1 MLFPIF
7 LDSIVKCMNVVFN
20 DLYDRKM
27 YTTLCGVMLCH
38 VLLIWAMSFLQTDQ
52 FVETHSPENAIKI
65 RFVRMNKT
73 ETIQESDTTTAT
85 HSTQSQ
91 IQSTTQQQPMSKT
104 TASHQKPTKV
114 IQSSESK
121 KIIMDQPQQD
131 TQKSTLTK
139 TTDDS
144 SKKRTETTQQQ
155 SMQTQTK
162 TELNTSKQQTSSGQS
177 NQQTQ
182 KSGGEEGRENK
193 KQQSAESAPKQQPL
207 MVSKVDI
214 LSFGQLNYD
223 DRELQNQQRLL
234 ILTIKINPQGQP
246 IDVRVKQS
254 TGLSNLDARGVQAA
268 QKTKFKPHILNGEA
282 VAIVVDFPIQ
292 LKLGRN
298 R

>member
-1 MLFPIF
+1 M
-7 LDSIVKCMNVVFN
+7 SVV
-20 DLYDRKM
+20 LTSRYDRQTYM
-27 YTTLCGVMLCH
+27 TLCGVMLGH
-38 VLLIWAMSFLQTDQ
+38 VLLIWSMTFLQTDQ

-73 ETIQESDTTTAT
+73 ETVQESRTDTAT
-85 HSTQSQ
+85 DSTQSQ
-91 IQSTTQQQPMSKT
+91 MQAVTQQQNAKTPISK
-104 TASHQKPTKV
+104 QKQSKV

-121 KIIMDQPQQD
+121 KVIMDQPKQN
-131 TQKSTLTK
+131 TQRATLTK
-139 TTDDS
+139 TTDQS
-144 SKKRTETTQQQ
+144 SNNSTASNQQQ

-162 TELNTSKQQTSSGQS
+162 TDLNTSKQQSSSGQS
-177 NQQTQ
+177 NEQTQ

-193 KQQSAESAPKQQPL
+193 KEQSAESAPKPQQPI
-207 MVSKVDI
+207 MVSKVDV
-214 LSFGQLNYD
+214 LSFGKLNYD

-234 ILTIKINPQGQP
+234 VLTIKINPQGQA
-246 IDVRVKQS
+246 IDVKVKQS
-254 TGLSNLDARGVQAA
+254 TGLSSLDARGVQAA

>member
-1 MLFPIF
+1 M
-7 LDSIVKCMNVVFN
+7 SVV
-20 DLYDRKM
+20 LTSRYDRQTYM
-27 YTTLCGVMLCH
+27 TLCGVMLGH
-38 VLLIWAMSFLQTDQ
+38 VLLIWSMTFLQTDQ

-73 ETIQESDTTTAT
+73 ETIQESRTDTAT
-85 HSTQSQ
+85 DSTQSQ
-91 IQSTTQQQPMSKT
+91 MQAATQQSNAKTPISK
-104 TASHQKPTKV
+104 QKQSKV

-121 KIIMDQPQQD
+121 KLIMDQPKQN
-131 TQKSTLTK
+131 TQKATLTK
-139 TTDDS
+139 TTDQS
-144 SKKRTETTQQQ
+144 SNNSTASNQQQ

-162 TELNTSKQQTSSGQS
+162 TELNTSKQQSSSGQA
-177 NQQTQ
+177 NEQTQ

-193 KQQSAESAPKQQPL
+193 KEQSAESAPKLQQPI
-207 MVSKVDI
+207 MVSKVDV
-214 LSFGQLNYD
+214 LSFGKLNYD

-234 ILTIKINPQGQP
+234 VLTIKINPQGQA
-246 IDVRVKQS
+246 IDVKVKQS
-254 TGLSNLDARGVQAA
+254 TGLSSLDARGVQAA

>member
-1 MLFPIF
+1 M
-7 LDSIVKCMNVVFN
+7 SVV
-20 DLYDRKM
+20 LTSRYDRQTYM
-27 YTTLCGVMLCH
+27 TLCGVMLGH
-38 VLLIWAMSFLQTDQ
+38 VLLIWSITFLQTDQ

-73 ETIQESDTTTAT
+73 ETVQESRTDTAT
-85 HSTQSQ
+85 VSTQSQ
-91 IQSTTQQQPMSKT
+91 MQAVTQQQNAKTPISK
-104 TASHQKPTKV
+104 QKQTKV

-121 KIIMDQPQQD
+121 KVIMDQPKQN
-131 TQKSTLTK
+131 TQKATLTK
-139 TTDDS
+139 TTDQS
-144 SKKRTETTQQQ
+144 SNNSTALNQQQ

-162 TELNTSKQQTSSGQS
+162 TELNTSKQQSSSGQS
-177 NQQTQ
+177 NEQTQ

-193 KQQSAESAPKQQPL
+193 KEQSAESAPKPQQPI
-207 MVSKVDI
+207 MVSKVDV
-214 LSFGQLNYD
+214 LSFGKLNYD

-234 ILTIKINPQGQP
+234 VLTIKINPQGQA
-246 IDVRVKQS
+246 IDVKVKQS
-254 TGLSNLDARGVQAA
+254 TGLSSLDARGVQAA

>member
-1 MLFPIF
+1 
-7 LDSIVKCMNVVFN
+7 MNVVFN

-27 YTTLCGVMLCH
+27 YTTLCGVMICH

-73 ETIQESDTTTAT
+73 ETIQESDTATAT

-91 IQSTTQQQPMSKT
+91 IQSTTQQPISKT

-121 KIIMDQPQQD
+121 KIIMAQPQQD
-131 TQKSTLTK
+131 TQKTMLTK
-139 TTDDS
+139 ATDES
-144 SKKRTETTQQQ
+144 SKSSTETTQQQ
-155 SMQTQTK
+155 SQTQTK
-162 TELNTSKQQTSSGQS
+162 TELNTSKQQSSSGQS
-177 NQQTQ
+177 NEQTQ

-193 KQQSAESAPKQQPL
+193 KEQSAESASKPQQPI
-207 MVSKVDI
+207 MVSKVDV

-223 DRELQNQQRLL
+223 DRELKNQQRLL
-234 ILTIKINPQGQP
+234 VLTVKINPQGQA
-246 IDVRVKQS
+246 IDVKVKQS
-254 TGLSNLDARGVQAA
+254 TGLSSLDVRGVQAA

>member
-1 MLFPIF
+1 M
-7 LDSIVKCMNVVFN
+7 SVV
-20 DLYDRKM
+20 LTSGYDRQTYM
-27 YTTLCGVMLCH
+27 TLCGVMLGH
-38 VLLIWAMSFLQTDQ
+38 VLLIWSMTFLQTDQ

-73 ETIQESDTTTAT
+73 ETVQESRTDTAT
-85 HSTQSQ
+85 VSTQSQ
-91 IQSTTQQQPMSKT
+91 MQAVTQQQNAKTPISK
-104 TASHQKPTKV
+104 QKQTKV

-121 KIIMDQPQQD
+121 KVIMDQPKQN
-131 TQKSTLTK
+131 TQKATLTK
-139 TTDDS
+139 TTDQS
-144 SKKRTETTQQQ
+144 SNNSTALNQQQ

-162 TELNTSKQQTSSGQS
+162 TELNTSKQQSSSGQS
-177 NQQTQ
+177 NEQTQ

-193 KQQSAESAPKQQPL
+193 KEQSAESAPKPQQQI
-207 MVSKVDI
+207 MVSKVDV
-214 LSFGQLNYD
+214 LSFGKLNYD

-234 ILTIKINPQGQP
+234 VLTIKINPQGQA
-246 IDVRVKQS
+246 IDVKVKQS
-254 TGLSNLDARGVQAA
+254 TGLSSLDARGVQAA

>member
-1 MLFPIF
+1 M
-7 LDSIVKCMNVVFN
+7 
-20 DLYDRKM
+20 
-27 YTTLCGVMLCH
+27 TLCGVMLGH
-38 VLLIWAMSFLQTDQ
+38 VLLIWSMTFLQTDQ

-73 ETIQESDTTTAT
+73 ETVQESRTDTAT
-85 HSTQSQ
+85 DSTQSQ
-91 IQSTTQQQPMSKT
+91 MQAVTQQQNAKTPISK
-104 TASHQKPTKV
+104 QKQSKV

-121 KIIMDQPQQD
+121 KVIMDQPKQN
-131 TQKSTLTK
+131 TQKATLTK
-139 TTDDS
+139 TTDQS
-144 SKKRTETTQQQ
+144 SNNSTASNQQQ

-162 TELNTSKQQTSSGQS
+162 TDLNTSKQQSSSGQS
-177 NQQTQ
+177 NEQTQ

-193 KQQSAESAPKQQPL
+193 KEQSAESAPKPQQPI
-207 MVSKVDI
+207 MVSKVDV
-214 LSFGQLNYD
+214 LSFGKLNYD

-234 ILTIKINPQGQP
+234 VLTIKINPQGQA
-246 IDVRVKQS
+246 IDVKVKQS
-254 TGLSNLDARGVQAA
+254 TELSSLDARGVQAA

>member
-1 MLFPIF
+1 MSVILT
-7 LDSIVKCMNVVFN
+7 SR
-20 DLYDRKM
+20 YDRQTYM
-27 YTTLCGVMLCH
+27 TLCGVMLGH
-38 VLLIWAMSFLQTDQ
+38 VLLIWSITFLQTDQ

-73 ETIQESDTTTAT
+73 ETVQESRTDTAT
-85 HSTQSQ
+85 DSTQSQ
-91 IQSTTQQQPMSKT
+91 MQAVTQQQNAKTPISK
-104 TASHQKPTKV
+104 QKQSKV

-121 KIIMDQPQQD
+121 KVIMDQPKQN
-131 TQKSTLTK
+131 TQKATLTK
-139 TTDDS
+139 TTDQS
-144 SKKRTETTQQQ
+144 SNNSTASNQQQ

-162 TELNTSKQQTSSGQS
+162 TDLNTSKQQSSSGQS
-177 NQQTQ
+177 NEQTQ

-193 KQQSAESAPKQQPL
+193 KEQSAESAPKPQQPI
-207 MVSKVDI
+207 MVSKVDV
-214 LSFGQLNYD
+214 LSFGKLNYD

-234 ILTIKINPQGQP
+234 VLTIKINPQGQA
-246 IDVRVKQS
+246 IDVKVKQS
-254 TGLSNLDARGVQAA
+254 TGLSSLDARGVQAA

>member
-1 MLFPIF
+1 M
-7 LDSIVKCMNVVFN
+7 SVV
-20 DLYDRKM
+20 LTSRYDRQTYM
-27 YTTLCGVMLCH
+27 TLCGVMLGH
-38 VLLIWAMSFLQTDQ
+38 VLLIWSMTFLQTDQ

-73 ETIQESDTTTAT
+73 ETVQESRTDTAT
-85 HSTQSQ
+85 DSTQSQ
-91 IQSTTQQQPMSKT
+91 MQAVTQQQNAKTPISK
-104 TASHQKPTKV
+104 QKQSKV

-121 KIIMDQPQQD
+121 KVIMDQPKQN
-131 TQKSTLTK
+131 TQKATLTK
-139 TTDDS
+139 TTDQS
-144 SKKRTETTQQQ
+144 SNNSTASNQQQ

-162 TELNTSKQQTSSGQS
+162 TDLNASKQQSSSGQS
-177 NQQTQ
+177 NEQTQ

-193 KQQSAESAPKQQPL
+193 KEQSAESAPKPQQPI
-207 MVSKVDI
+207 MVSKVDV
-214 LSFGQLNYD
+214 LSFGKLNYD

-234 ILTIKINPQGQP
+234 VLTIKINPQGQA
-246 IDVRVKQS
+246 IDVKVKQS
-254 TGLSNLDARGVQAA
+254 TGLSSLDARGVQAA

>member
-1 MLFPIF
+1 M
-7 LDSIVKCMNVVFN
+7 SVV
-20 DLYDRKM
+20 LTSRYDRQTYM
-27 YTTLCGVMLCH
+27 TLCGVMLGH
-38 VLLIWAMSFLQTDQ
+38 VLLIWSMTFLQTDQ

-73 ETIQESDTTTAT
+73 ETVQESRTDTAT
-85 HSTQSQ
+85 DSTQSQ
-91 IQSTTQQQPMSKT
+91 MQAVTQQQNAKTPISK
-104 TASHQKPTKV
+104 QKQSKV

-121 KIIMDQPQQD
+121 KVIMDQPKQN
-131 TQKSTLTK
+131 TQKATLTK
-139 TTDDS
+139 TTDQS
-144 SKKRTETTQQQ
+144 SNNSTASNQQQ

-162 TELNTSKQQTSSGQS
+162 TELNTSKQQSSSGQS
-177 NQQTQ
+177 NEQTQ

-193 KQQSAESAPKQQPL
+193 KEQSAESAPKPQQPI
-207 MVSKVDI
+207 MVSKVDV
-214 LSFGQLNYD
+214 LSFGKLNYD

-234 ILTIKINPQGQP
+234 VLTIKINPQGQA
-246 IDVRVKQS
+246 IDVKVKQS
-254 TGLSNLDARGVQAA
+254 TGLSSLDARGVQAA

>member
-1 MLFPIF
+1 M
-7 LDSIVKCMNVVFN
+7 SVV
-20 DLYDRKM
+20 LTSRYDRQTYM
-27 YTTLCGVMLCH
+27 TLCGVMLGH
-38 VLLIWAMSFLQTDQ
+38 VLLIWSMTFLQTDQ

-73 ETIQESDTTTAT
+73 ETVQESRTDTAT
-85 HSTQSQ
+85 DSTQSQ
-91 IQSTTQQQPMSKT
+91 MQAVTQQQNAKTPISK
-104 TASHQKPTKV
+104 QKQSKV

-121 KIIMDQPQQD
+121 KVIMDQPKQN
-131 TQKSTLTK
+131 TQKATLTK
-139 TTDDS
+139 TTDQS
-144 SKKRTETTQQQ
+144 SNNSTASNQQQ

-162 TELNTSKQQTSSGQS
+162 TELNTSKQQSSSGQS
-177 NQQTQ
+177 NEQTQ

-193 KQQSAESAPKQQPL
+193 KEQSAESAPKPQQPI
-207 MVSKVDI
+207 MVSKVDV
-214 LSFGQLNYD
+214 LSFGKLNYD

-234 ILTIKINPQGQP
+234 VLTIKINPQGQV
-246 IDVRVKQS
+246 IDVKVKQS
-254 TGLSNLDARGVQAA
+254 TGLSSLDARGVQAA

>member
-1 MLFPIF
+1 M
-7 LDSIVKCMNVVFN
+7 SVV
-20 DLYDRKM
+20 LTSRYDRQTYM
-27 YTTLCGVMLCH
+27 TLCGVMLGH
-38 VLLIWAMSFLQTDQ
+38 VLLIWSMTFLQTDQ

-73 ETIQESDTTTAT
+73 ETVQESRTDTAT
-85 HSTQSQ
+85 VSTQSQ
-91 IQSTTQQQPMSKT
+91 MQAVTQQQNAKTPISK
-104 TASHQKPTKV
+104 QKQTKV

-121 KIIMDQPQQD
+121 KVIMDQPKQN
-131 TQKSTLTK
+131 TQKATLTK
-139 TTDDS
+139 TTDQS
-144 SKKRTETTQQQ
+144 SNNSTALNQQQ

-162 TELNTSKQQTSSGQS
+162 TELNTSKQQSSSGQS
-177 NQQTQ
+177 NEQTQ

-193 KQQSAESAPKQQPL
+193 KEQSAESAPKPQQQI
-207 MVSKVDI
+207 MVSKVDV
-214 LSFGQLNYD
+214 LSFGKLNYD

-234 ILTIKINPQGQP
+234 VLTIKINPQGQA
-246 IDVRVKQS
+246 IDVKVKQS
-254 TGLSNLDARGVQAA
+254 TGLSSLDARGVQAA

>member
-1 MLFPIF
+1 M
-7 LDSIVKCMNVVFN
+7 SVV
-20 DLYDRKM
+20 LTSRYDRQTYM
-27 YTTLCGVMLCH
+27 TLCGVMLGH
-38 VLLIWAMSFLQTDQ
+38 VLLIWSMTFLQTDQ

-73 ETIQESDTTTAT
+73 ETVQESRTDTAT
-85 HSTQSQ
+85 DSTQSQ
-91 IQSTTQQQPMSKT
+91 MQAVTQQQNAKTPISK
-104 TASHQKPTKV
+104 QKQSKV

-121 KIIMDQPQQD
+121 KVIMDQPKQN
-131 TQKSTLTK
+131 TQKATLTK
-139 TTDDS
+139 TTDQS
-144 SKKRTETTQQQ
+144 SNNSTASNQQQ

-162 TELNTSKQQTSSGQS
+162 TDLNTSKQQSSSGQS
-177 NQQTQ
+177 NEQTQ

-193 KQQSAESAPKQQPL
+193 KEQSAESAPKPQQPI
-207 MVSKVDI
+207 MVSKVDV
-214 LSFGQLNYD
+214 LSFGKLNYD

-234 ILTIKINPQGQP
+234 VLTIKINPQGQA
-246 IDVRVKQS
+246 IDVKVKQS
-254 TGLSNLDARGVQAA
+254 TELSSLDARGVQAA

>member
-1 MLFPIF
+1 M
-7 LDSIVKCMNVVFN
+7 SVV
-20 DLYDRKM
+20 LTSRYDRQTYM
-27 YTTLCGVMLCH
+27 TLCGVMLGH
-38 VLLIWAMSFLQTDQ
+38 VLLIWSMTFLQTDQ

-73 ETIQESDTTTAT
+73 ETVQESRTDTAID
-85 HSTQSQ
+85 STQSQ
-91 IQSTTQQQPMSKT
+91 MQAVTQQQNAKTPISK
-104 TASHQKPTKV
+104 QKQSKV

-121 KIIMDQPQQD
+121 KVIMDQPKQN
-131 TQKSTLTK
+131 TQKATLTK
-139 TTDDS
+139 TTDQS
-144 SKKRTETTQQQ
+144 SNNSTASNQQQ

-162 TELNTSKQQTSSGQS
+162 TDLNTSKQQSSSGQS
-177 NQQTQ
+177 NEQTQ

-193 KQQSAESAPKQQPL
+193 KEQSAESAPKPQQPI
-207 MVSKVDI
+207 MVSKVDV
-214 LSFGQLNYD
+214 LSFGKLNYD

-234 ILTIKINPQGQP
+234 VLTIKINPQGQA
-246 IDVRVKQS
+246 IDVKVKQS
-254 TGLSNLDARGVQAA
+254 TGLSSLDARGVQAA

>member
-1 MLFPIF
+1 M
-7 LDSIVKCMNVVFN
+7 SVV
-20 DLYDRKM
+20 LTSGYDRQTYM
-27 YTTLCGVMLCH
+27 TLCGVMLGH
-38 VLLIWAMSFLQTDQ
+38 VLLIWSMTFLQTDQ

-73 ETIQESDTTTAT
+73 ETVQESRTDTAT
-85 HSTQSQ
+85 DSTQSQ
-91 IQSTTQQQPMSKT
+91 MQAATQQSNAKTPISK
-104 TASHQKPTKV
+104 QKQSKV

-121 KIIMDQPQQD
+121 KVIMDQPKQN
-131 TQKSTLTK
+131 TQKATLTK
-139 TTDDS
+139 TTDQS
-144 SKKRTETTQQQ
+144 SNNSTASNQQQ

-162 TELNTSKQQTSSGQS
+162 TELNTSKQQSSSGQS
-177 NQQTQ
+177 NEQTQ

-193 KQQSAESAPKQQPL
+193 KEQSAESAPKPQQPI
-207 MVSKVDI
+207 MVSKVDV
-214 LSFGQLNYD
+214 LSFGKLNYD

-234 ILTIKINPQGQP
+234 VLTIKINPQGQA
-246 IDVRVKQS
+246 IDVKVKQS
-254 TGLSNLDARGVQAA
+254 TGLSSLDARGVQAA

>member
-1 MLFPIF
+1 M
-7 LDSIVKCMNVVFN
+7 SVV
-20 DLYDRKM
+20 LTSRYDRQTYM
-27 YTTLCGVMLCH
+27 TLCGVMLGH
-38 VLLIWAMSFLQTDQ
+38 VLLIWSITFLQTDQ

-73 ETIQESDTTTAT
+73 ETIQESRKDTAT
-85 HSTQSQ
+85 DSTQSQ
-91 IQSTTQQQPMSKT
+91 MQAVTQQPNAKT
-104 TASHQKPTKV
+104 PIFKQKQSKV

-121 KIIMDQPQQD
+121 KVIMDQPKQN
-131 TQKSTLTK
+131 TQKATLTK
-139 TTDDS
+139 TTDQS
-144 SKKRTETTQQQ
+144 SNNSTASNQQQ

-162 TELNTSKQQTSSGQS
+162 TELNTSKQQSSSGQS
-177 NQQTQ
+177 NEQTQ

-193 KQQSAESAPKQQPL
+193 KEQSAESAPKPQQPI
-207 MVSKVDI
+207 MVSKVDV
-214 LSFGQLNYD
+214 LSFGKLNYD

-234 ILTIKINPQGQP
+234 VLTIKINPQGQA
-246 IDVRVKQS
+246 IDVKVKQS
-254 TGLSNLDARGVQAA
+254 TGLSSLDARGVQAA

>member
-1 MLFPIF
+1 M
-7 LDSIVKCMNVVFN
+7 SVV
-20 DLYDRKM
+20 LTSGYDRQTYM
-27 YTTLCGVMLCH
+27 TLCGVMLGH
-38 VLLIWAMSFLQTDQ
+38 VLLIWSMTFLQTDQ

-73 ETIQESDTTTAT
+73 ETVQESRTDTAT
-85 HSTQSQ
+85 VSTQSQ
-91 IQSTTQQQPMSKT
+91 MQAVTQQQNAKTPISK
-104 TASHQKPTKV
+104 QKQTKV

-121 KIIMDQPQQD
+121 KVIMDQPKQN
-131 TQKSTLTK
+131 TQKATLTK
-139 TTDDS
+139 TTDQS
-144 SKKRTETTQQQ
+144 SNNSTASNQQQ

-162 TELNTSKQQTSSGQS
+162 TELNSSKQQSSSGQS
-177 NQQTQ
+177 NEQTQ

-193 KQQSAESAPKQQPL
+193 KEQSAESAPKPQQPI
-207 MVSKVDI
+207 MVSKVDV
-214 LSFGQLNYD
+214 LSFGKLNYD

-234 ILTIKINPQGQP
+234 VLTIKINPQGQA
-246 IDVRVKQS
+246 IDVKVKQS
-254 TGLSNLDARGVQAA
+254 TGSSSLDARGVQAA

>member
-1 MLFPIF
+1 M
-7 LDSIVKCMNVVFN
+7 SVV
-20 DLYDRKM
+20 LTSRYDRQTYM
-27 YTTLCGVMLCH
+27 TLCGVMLGH
-38 VLLIWAMSFLQTDQ
+38 VLLIWSMTFLQTDQ

-73 ETIQESDTTTAT
+73 ETVQESRTDTAT
-85 HSTQSQ
+85 VSTQSQ
-91 IQSTTQQQPMSKT
+91 MQAVTQQQNAKTPISK
-104 TASHQKPTKV
+104 QKQTKV

-121 KIIMDQPQQD
+121 KVIMDQPKQN
-131 TQKSTLTK
+131 TQKATLTK
-139 TTDDS
+139 TTDQS
-144 SKKRTETTQQQ
+144 SNNSTALNQQQ

-162 TELNTSKQQTSSGQS
+162 TELNTSKQQSSSGQS
-177 NQQTQ
+177 NEQTQ

-193 KQQSAESAPKQQPL
+193 KEQSAESAPKPQQPI
-207 MVSKVDI
+207 MVSKVDV
-214 LSFGQLNYD
+214 LSFGKLNYD

-234 ILTIKINPQGQP
+234 VLTIKINPQGQA
-246 IDVRVKQS
+246 IDVKVKQS
-254 TGLSNLDARGVQAA
+254 TGLSSLDARGVQAA

>member
-1 MLFPIF
+1 M
-7 LDSIVKCMNVVFN
+7 SVV
-20 DLYDRKM
+20 LTSRYDRQTYM
-27 YTTLCGVMLCH
+27 TLCGVMLGH
-38 VLLIWAMSFLQTDQ
+38 VLLIWSMTFLQTDQ

-73 ETIQESDTTTAT
+73 ETVQESRTDTAT
-85 HSTQSQ
+85 DSTQSQ
-91 IQSTTQQQPMSKT
+91 MQAVTQQQNAKTPISK
-104 TASHQKPTKV
+104 QKQSKV

-121 KIIMDQPQQD
+121 KVIMDQPKQN
-131 TQKSTLTK
+131 TQKATLTK
-139 TTDDS
+139 TTDQS
-144 SKKRTETTQQQ
+144 SNNSTASNQQQ

-162 TELNTSKQQTSSGQS
+162 TDLNTSKQQSSSGQS
-177 NQQTQ
+177 NEQTQ

-193 KQQSAESAPKQQPL
+193 KEQSDESAPKPQQPI
-207 MVSKVDI
+207 MVSKVDV
-214 LSFGQLNYD
+214 LSFGKLNYD

-234 ILTIKINPQGQP
+234 VLTIKINPQGQA
-246 IDVRVKQS
+246 IDVKVKQS
-254 TGLSNLDARGVQAA
+254 TGLSSLDARGVQAA

>member
-1 MLFPIF
+1 M
-7 LDSIVKCMNVVFN
+7 SVV
-20 DLYDRKM
+20 LTSRYDRQTYM
-27 YTTLCGVMLCH
+27 TLCGVMLGH
-38 VLLIWAMSFLQTDQ
+38 VLLIWSMTFLQTDQ

-73 ETIQESDTTTAT
+73 ETVQESRTDTAT
-85 HSTQSQ
+85 DSTQSQ
-91 IQSTTQQQPMSKT
+91 MQAVTQQQNAKTPISK
-104 TASHQKPTKV
+104 QKQSKV

-121 KIIMDQPQQD
+121 KVIMDQPKQN
-131 TQKSTLTK
+131 TQKATLTK
-139 TTDDS
+139 TTDQS
-144 SKKRTETTQQQ
+144 SNNSTASNQQQ

-162 TELNTSKQQTSSGQS
+162 TDLNTSKQQSSSGQS
-177 NQQTQ
+177 NEQTQ

-193 KQQSAESAPKQQPL
+193 KEQSAESAAKPQQPI
-207 MVSKVDI
+207 MVSKVDV
-214 LSFGQLNYD
+214 LSFGKLNYD

-234 ILTIKINPQGQP
+234 VLTIKINPQGQA
-246 IDVRVKQS
+246 IDVKVKQS
-254 TGLSNLDARGVQAA
+254 TGLSSLDVRGVQAA

>member
-1 MLFPIF
+1 M
-7 LDSIVKCMNVVFN
+7 SVV
-20 DLYDRKM
+20 LTSRYDRQTYM
-27 YTTLCGVMLCH
+27 TLCGVMLGH
-38 VLLIWAMSFLQTDQ
+38 VLLIWSMTFLQTDQ

-73 ETIQESDTTTAT
+73 ETVQESRTDTAT
-85 HSTQSQ
+85 DSTQSQ
-91 IQSTTQQQPMSKT
+91 MQAVTQQQNAKTPISK
-104 TASHQKPTKV
+104 QKQSKV

-121 KIIMDQPQQD
+121 KVIMDQPKQN
-131 TQKSTLTK
+131 TQKATLTK
-139 TTDDS
+139 TTDQS
-144 SKKRTETTQQQ
+144 SNNSTASNQQQ

-162 TELNTSKQQTSSGQS
+162 TDLNTSKQQSSSGQS
-177 NQQTQ
+177 NEQTQ

-193 KQQSAESAPKQQPL
+193 KEQSAESAPKPQQPI
-207 MVSKVDI
+207 MVSKVDV
-214 LSFGQLNYD
+214 LSFGKLNYD

-234 ILTIKINPQGQP
+234 VLTIKINPQGQA
-246 IDVRVKQS
+246 IDVKVKQS
-254 TGLSNLDARGVQAA
+254 TGLSSLDARGVQAA

>member
-1 MLFPIF
+1 M
-7 LDSIVKCMNVVFN
+7 SVV
-20 DLYDRKM
+20 LTSGYDRQTYM
-27 YTTLCGVMLCH
+27 TLCGVMLGH
-38 VLLIWAMSFLQTDQ
+38 VLLIWSMTFLQTDQ

-73 ETIQESDTTTAT
+73 ETVQESRTDTAT
-85 HSTQSQ
+85 VSTQSQ
-91 IQSTTQQQPMSKT
+91 MQAVTQQQNAKTPISK
-104 TASHQKPTKV
+104 QKQTKV

-121 KIIMDQPQQD
+121 KVIMDQPKQN
-131 TQKSTLTK
+131 TQKATLTK
-139 TTDDS
+139 TTDQS
-144 SKKRTETTQQQ
+144 SNNSTASNQQQ

-162 TELNTSKQQTSSGQS
+162 TELNSSKQQSSSGQS
-177 NQQTQ
+177 NEQTQ

-193 KQQSAESAPKQQPL
+193 KEQSAESAPKPQQPI
-207 MVSKVDI
+207 MVSKVDV
-214 LSFGQLNYD
+214 LSFGKLNYD

-234 ILTIKINPQGQP
+234 VLTIKINPQGQA
-246 IDVRVKQS
+246 IDVKVKQS
-254 TGLSNLDARGVQAA
+254 TGLSSLDARGVQAA